1 MKKSVL
7 LQFFSKMSGFEMS
20 NVIHDQDGEDL
31 RQKIKRQAKA
41 KQTEALADS
50 LVETVRAQDV
60 KALVSVRKGKL
71 NNLEVAELLVGRT
84 SLKEWRKMTKLVRM
98 EKIVKRRL
106 STASVDKME
115 EDQKE
120 KIIVKV
126 STEKLPEVNFQNY

>member
-1 MKKSVL
+1 
-7 LQFFSKMSGFEMS
+7 MSDLEMS

-50 LVETVRAQDV
+50 LVEAVRAQDV

-71 NNLEVAELLVGRT
+71 DKLQVAELLVGRT

-120 KIIVKV
+120 KIIVEV
-126 STEKLPEVNFQNY
+126 SREKLPEVNFQNY

>member
-1 MKKSVL
+1 
-7 LQFFSKMSGFEMS
+7 MSDLEMS
-20 NVIHDQDGEDL
+20 NVIHNQDGEDL

-50 LVETVRAQDV
+50 LVEAVRAQDV
-60 KALVSVRKGKL
+60 KAAQQAFVSVRKGKL

-120 KIIVKV
+120 KIIKCH
-126 STEKLPEVNFQNY
+126 F

>member
-1 MKKSVL
+1 M
-7 LQFFSKMSGFEMS
+7 
-20 NVIHDQDGEDL
+20 
-31 RQKIKRQAKA
+31 
-41 KQTEALADS
+41 
-50 LVETVRAQDV
+50 
-60 KALVSVRKGKL
+60 RKGKL
-71 NNLEVAELLVGRT
+71 DKLEVAELLVGRT

-106 STASVDKME
+106 SAASVDKME

>member
-1 MKKSVL
+1 M
-7 LQFFSKMSGFEMS
+7 
-20 NVIHDQDGEDL
+20 

-50 LVETVRAQDV
+50 LVEAVRAQDV

-120 KIIVKV
+120 KIIKCH
-126 STEKLPEVNFQNY
+126 F

>member
-1 MKKSVL
+1 
-7 LQFFSKMSGFEMS
+7 MSDLEMS

-50 LVETVRAQDV
+50 LVEAVRAQDV

-71 NNLEVAELLVGRT
+71 DKLEVAELLVGRT

-106 STASVDKME
+106 SAASVDKME

>member
-1 MKKSVL
+1 MPDL
-7 LQFFSKMSGFEMS
+7 ELS

-41 KQTEALADS
+41 KQTEELADS
-50 LVETVRAQDV
+50 LVEAVRAQDV

-98 EKIVKRRL
+98 ERL
-106 STASVDKME
+106 SRGGCPPPALTRWRK
-115 EDQKE
+115 
-120 KIIVKV
+120 
-126 STEKLPEVNFQNY
+126 TRRRR

>member
-1 MKKSVL
+1 
-7 LQFFSKMSGFEMS
+7 MSDLEMS

-50 LVETVRAQDV
+50 LVETVRAKDV

-98 EKIVKRRL
+98 ERL
-106 STASVDKME
+106 SRGGCPPPALTRWRK
-115 EDQKE
+115 
-120 KIIVKV
+120 
-126 STEKLPEVNFQNY
+126 TRRRR

>member
-1 MKKSVL
+1 
-7 LQFFSKMSGFEMS
+7 MSDLEMS

-50 LVETVRAQDV
+50 LVEAVRAQDV

-71 NNLEVAELLVGRT
+71 DKLQVAELLVGRT

-106 STASVDKME
+106 SAASVDKME

-120 KIIVKV
+120 KIIVEV
-126 STEKLPEVNFQNY
+126 SREKLPEVNFQNY